1 MGASNTVTPR
11 DSTLFFSPTAGAGLN
26 TQHGR
31 NNSVG
36 YLPAG
41 YYAAGA
47 AEPAN
52 GSGSLH
58 LGAGGIRQ
66 SLQNIVPQSQGYTKA
81 RDSSLPPSRGV
92 ENMPAERLTYGASPG
107 QHGRAADGRRVS
119 GGEGRAPTAMLDDMF
134 ESYPPGML
142 PRE

>member
-1 MGASNTVTPR
+1 
-11 DSTLFFSPTAGAGLN
+11 
-26 TQHGR
+26 
-31 NNSVG
+31 
-36 YLPAG
+36 
-41 YYAAGA
+41 
-47 AEPAN
+47 
-52 GSGSLH
+52 LH